1 MFRKFRDKILI
12 IPLLALFSFV
22 TVLIVSYVLN
32 LNNAHLL
39 TRIENRYYPA
49 IELNRELDRTLTAI
63 QNELQDGVTSR
74 NVRKLEK
81 ADSLYAQFIATFSN
95 HSDGMAMG
103 SQSLTD
109 LKNEAKE
116 YYQSARHAAQQLLKN
131 RTSRS
136 YRSWKDALAK
146 YNAISQNLEAFARQ
160 NKAEIE
166 GAFATTRKN
175 FNKSLFTQS
184 LVTIFFVLLI
194 VSLSIYLTQNLSNTV
209 SKVVRW
215 TEDFSQ
221 GKQDSQL
228 NIKSPDEIG
237 ELAHAISEMMDKIR
251 ISRKRIES
259 QNWLKTGLTGLNDR
273 MRGDQDQASLAK
285 NIITFVSEY
294 LNAQVG
300 CLYLNSVGDSFRLI
314 GSYAFAKHKN
324 LAIEY
329 KPGEGI
335 IGQAVLQKKP
345 IIVSDIPYNYIRI
358 NYGIGE
364 ITPSHLIAVP
374 FLYAGKVSGV
384 IELGSFHKFSDLEM
398 DFLNQAIESIAINF
412 NSAQSR
418 FKLKELLARSQQLAE
433 ELQTQ
438 QEELR
443 QANEELEEQAN
454 SLRESESRLQ
464 AQQEELQRTNRE
476 LEEKT
481 ESLQKQKK
489 DIRKKNQ
496 ELEKAQ
502 KLLAEH
508 ANDLEIANK
517 YKSEFLANMSHEL
530 RTPLNSLLILSGIL
544 SQNKEGTLTAKQV
557 DFADTIHSVGTDLLN
572 LINEILDLAKVESGK
587 LELVIEELNLK
598 DFVRDIEKNYA
609 HLVKQKDLAFQ
620 VHRSGDLP
628 EKIKTDPYRLQ
639 QIIKNFI
646 SNAIKFTQKG
656 KITVSISRPESGISL
671 SKSGLSPK
679 EAIAIS
685 VKDTGKG
692 IAKNKQKIIFEAFQQ
707 EDGTTSRKYG
717 GTGLGLSICRELAK
731 LMGGEIQLKSQPGK
745 GSTFTFYLPETLSVK
760 PRENAVLS
768 APKPQ
773 KTVHDSIADEETRPH
788 SFPAT
793 PVDDDRDHFKE
804 GDRRILVIEDDPNF
818 AKILV
823 NVARQRGAQCIVA
836 KDGQTGLE
844 FVYKYNPQ
852 AIILDIGLPDISGWT
867 VMERLKDDPQT
878 RHIPVHFI
886 SASDESM
893 EAMRMGA
900 IGFLTKPV
908 NMENLEKAFNKI
920 ENTVS
925 QSIKNL
931 LIVEDN
937 HEQQKSIL
945 ELIGNHDVRSI
956 AVGSGREAI
965 RLLKS
970 KPFDCMILDLG
981 LKDMHGFELL
991 EKLKQDKSLPHIPV
1005 IVYTGQDISHDEH
1018 VKLQEHA
1025 KSIIIKGV
1033 RSSERLQDEVAL
1045 FLHRVEKDLP
1055 DRNEKMLRML
1065 HDRETLFEGKK
1076 ILLVDDDMR
1085 NVFALSNV
1093 LEEKRMK
1100 VLVGKNGKEGLEQLQ
1115 KNPGIDLILMD
1126 IMMPEMDGYEAM
1138 RKIREQPKFKNIP
1151 LIALTAKAMKG
1162 DRIKCIE
1169 AGANDYLAK
1178 PIDPDKLLSLLRVWL
1193 YR

>member
-1 MFRKFRDKILI
+1 MFNKFRDKILI
-12 IPLLALFSFV
+12 TPLLALLSFV
-22 TVLIVSYVLN
+22 TVLIMSYVLN
-32 LNNAHLL
+32 LKNTEVL
-39 TRIENRYYPA
+39 TLIEKHYYPS

-63 QNELQDGVTSR
+63 QNELEDGVTSR
-74 NVRKLEK
+74 DVRKFEK
-81 ADSLYAQFIATFSN
+81 ADSLYAQFEATLSK
-95 HSDGMAMG
+95 HSDGMAVE

-109 LKNEAKE
+109 LKNETKN
-116 YYQSARHAAQQLLKN
+116 YYQSARHAALQILKK
-131 RTSRS
+131 RTNSS
-136 YRSWKDALAK
+136 LRSWTDALAK
-146 YNAISQNLEAFARQ
+146 YNAISQNLETIARQ

-166 GAFATTRKN
+166 KAFATTRNN
-175 FNKSLFTQS
+175 FDKSLLTQS
-184 LVTIFFVLLI
+184 LATIFFILLI

-209 SKVVRW
+209 SKVVKW
-215 TEDFSQ
+215 TRDFSQ
-221 GKQDSQL
+221 GKQDIQIE
-228 NIKSPDEIG
+228 IKSPDEIG
-237 ELAHAISEMMDKIR
+237 ELAQAIREMMDKIR
-251 ISRKRIES
+251 LSKEKIES
-259 QNWLKTGLTGLNDR
+259 QNWLKTGLTKLNDK

-285 NIITFVSEY
+285 NTITFLSEY
-294 LNAQVG
+294 LNAQIG
-300 CLYLNSVGDSFRLI
+300 CLYLNGVGESFKLI
-314 GSYAFAKHKN
+314 GSYAFTKHKD
-324 LAIEY
+324 LPGEY

-345 IIVSDIPYNYIRI
+345 IVVSDIPYDYIRI

-364 ITPSHLIAVP
+364 ITPRHLIAVP
-374 FLYAGKVSGV
+374 FVYDGKVSGV
-384 IELGSFHKFSDLEM
+384 IELGSFHKFSNLEM
-398 DFLNQAIESIAINF
+398 DFLSQAIESIAINF

-418 FKLKELLARSQQLAE
+418 LRLKELLARSQQLAE

-443 QANEELEEQAN
+443 QANEELEEQAT

-464 AQQEELQRTNRE
+464 VQQEELQCTNRE

-489 DIRKKNQ
+489 DIHKKNQ

-502 KLLAEH
+502 KLLAER
-508 ANDLEIANK
+508 ANELEITNR

-530 RTPLNSLLILSGIL
+530 RTPLNSLLILSRIL
-544 SQNKEGTLTAKQV
+544 SQNKEGTLTPKQV

-587 LELVIEELNLK
+587 LELIIEELDLK
-598 DFVRDIEKNYA
+598 DFVRDIEKNYT
-609 HLVKQKDLAFQ
+609 HLVEQKGLAFQ
-620 VHRSGDLP
+620 VHTSKDLP
-628 EKIKTDPYRLQ
+628 EKIKTDPYRLM

-656 KITVSISRPESGISL
+656 EITVSISRPESDILL
-671 SKSGLSPK
+671 SKSRLSPK

-692 IAKNKQKIIFEAFQQ
+692 IPENKQKLIFEAFQQ
-707 EDGTTSRKYG
+707 EDGTTNRKYG

-731 LMGGEIQLKSQPGK
+731 LMGGEIQLKSRAGK
-745 GSTFTFYLPETLSVK
+745 GSTFTFYVPETLSTK
-760 PRENAVLS
+760 PKEDGVLS
-768 APKPQ
+768 SPKTP
-773 KTVHDSIADEETRPH
+773 VAARDSIADKKTQTH
-788 SFPAT
+788 SLSAT
-793 PVDDDRDHFKE
+793 PVDDDRDHFEE
-804 GDRRILVIEDDPNF
+804 GGRRILVIEDDPNF

-908 NMENLEKAFNKI
+908 NMEALEKAFNKI

-925 QSIKNL
+925 KSIKNL

-937 HEQQKSIL
+937 REQQKSIL
-945 ELIGNHDVRSI
+945 ELIGNHDVHSI
-956 AVGSGREAI
+956 AVGSGKQAI
-965 RLLKS
+965 KLLKS

-981 LKDMHGFELL
+981 LKDMHGFDLL

-1005 IVYTGQDISHDEH
+1005 IVYTGQEISHEEH

-1055 DRNEKMLRML
+1055 GKNKKMFRML
-1065 HDRETLFEGKK
+1065 HDRETLFEGKR

-1100 VLVGKNGKEGLEQLQ
+1100 VLVGKNGKEGLEQLR

-1178 PIDPDKLLSLLRVWL
+1178 PVDQDKLLSLLRVWL